1 MCDNTK
7 RFFRNSLLSVLGFL
21 LAGAVMVLSF
31 RFEGGEQ
38 HKRMVSGIVVVAVAA
53 GLIFYGYKVL
63 KPLKSAW
70 QTVLSVDVLP
80 VSALLILTVFLTF
93 VFEADFPGEILLVA
107 SAPFFNLFPAKFVL
121 DDITATLI
129 VFLTPLLL
137 FIYMHIGMAVRKA
150 YENSGGVEMKKIRS
164 AFLKNSLLSLL
175 GFLAADALAAIV
187 LFSSVFNDLL
197 ALQLAAGTVLL
208 LCGAGLSFL
217 GYTFVRP
224 LQKVWQTV
232 LSVTVVP
239 LLILLA
245 ASGLLSLL
253 FQSQYPLL
261 LLAIPGNLI
270 FALIPE
276 ETGFWQNDITPLI
289 CLCLMPLILFL
300 CTAVGAVMRSRLE
313 KGEM

>member
-1 MCDNTK
+1 MQENTK

-31 RFEGGEQ
+31 QFEGGEQ

-63 KPLKSAW
+63 KPLKSAL
-70 QTVLSVDVLP
+70 QTALSVDVLP
-80 VSALLILTVFLTF
+80 VAALVILTVFLTF

-121 DDITATLI
+121 DDITATLL

-150 YENSGGVEMKKIRS
+150 YENSGGIEMKKIRS

-187 LFSSVFNDLL
+187 LFSSIFNDLL
-197 ALQLAAGTVLL
+197 ALQIAAGTVLL

-217 GYTFVRP
+217 GYTFVQP
-224 LQKVWQTV
+224 LRKVWQTV

-239 LLILLA
+239 ILILLA
-245 ASGLLSLL
+245 AAGIPSAI
-253 FQSQYPLL
+253 FQSQYLL
-261 LLAIPGNLI
+261 LPLAVPGNLI

-276 ETGFWQNDITPLI
+276 ETGFWQNDSIPLI

-300 CTAVGAVMRSRLE
+300 CTAVGAVERTRLE
-313 KGEM
+313 KGEL